1 MACRA
6 EPLLGLVATLLA
18 FLVVGCA
25 QTRLSEGAVQF
36 VTAPSVQ
43 TANQLPQRIMGLR
56 EKFDNLSGAEGQL
69 RVLVVNGMATDAHG
83 YSFLTQ
89 SDIAQALDQPFC
101 QSDIV
106 IDLDRPRYTL
116 GPEGGATE
124 EFPPATLRITA
135 WSASAQDP
143 ARLIFY
149 EVLWTPYADEVT
161 DRFLARFETDV
172 RFAFNPA
179 WAACEG
185 EPHRLDRED
194 RRVIDRERQ
203 PRAFLNAI
211 MKDDVMVAGMTDAVL
226 SVGPLGAAARDA
238 IRQGLCIMAAD
249 ALEAPRRDPGDP
261 RCQLTQETL
270 GRFGSARAVADH
282 LDGHE
287 FAMLTYSLGSFLLLD
302 ALDEFRLWPEDL
314 GPADLTCEIM
324 PALLNETPVYMF
336 SNQVS
341 LLVTAHPQFGCDP
354 ETNCTVYALVGE
366 RRVLLR
372 DPRDR
377 GLAIAPENACRTRT
391 SLQVIAFNDPN
402 DIMGYR
408 LPDYLADVPL
418 VGSVVNVRVRNPA
431 FWIPGLLANPVAAH
445 TNHGRNAV
453 VRRIMIE
460 GWAP

>member
-1 MACRA
+1 MVSRDRA
-6 EPLLGLVATLLA
+6 FAGVLLA
-18 FLVVGCA
+18 LLVVGCA

-36 VTAPSVQ
+36 VSAPSPQ
-43 TANQLPQRIMGLR
+43 TASPPPQRIIGLR
-56 EKFDNLSGAEGQL
+56 ERFASLSGLEGQL

-89 SDIAQALDQPFC
+89 SDIAQALGQPFC

-135 WSASAQDP
+135 WSSRERDT

-149 EVLWTPYADEVT
+149 EILWTPYADEVT

-172 RFAFNPA
+172 RFAFNPT

-185 EPHRLDRED
+185 EPRRPSRDD
-194 RRVIDRERQ
+194 RRASDRERQ
-203 PRAFLNAI
+203 PRAFFNAI
-211 MKDDVMVAGMTDAVL
+211 IKDDVMVAGMTDAVL

-249 ALEAPRRDPGDP
+249 ALEAPRRDPADP
-261 RCQLTQETL
+261 RCQLTQDTL
-270 GRFGSARAVADH
+270 DRFGSARAVGDH
-282 LDGHE
+282 LDSHA

-314 GPADLTCEIM
+314 GSPDLTCEIM
-324 PALLNETPVYMF
+324 PALLNDTPVYMF

-354 ETNCTVYALVGE
+354 ETNCTIHALVGG

-377 GLAIAPENACRTRT
+377 GLSIAPENACRTRT
-391 SLQVIAFNDPN
+391 SMQVIAFNDPN

-408 LPDYLADVPL
+408 LPDYLAEAPL

-431 FWIPGLLANPVAAH
+431 FWIPGVLANPVAAH
-445 TNHGRNAV
+445 SNHGRNPV

-460 GWAP
+460 GWTP

>member
-1 MACRA
+1 MRTAGVFVKVITV
-6 EPLLGLVATLLA
+6 LLIATLPVA
-18 FLVVGCA
+18 CA

-36 VTAPSVQ
+36 AVAGASQ
-43 TANQLPQRIMGLR
+43 APQRIIGLR
-56 EKFDNLSGAEGQL
+56 EKFSRLAGPDGQL

-89 SDIAQALDQPFC
+89 SDIAQAIGQLHC
-101 QSDIV
+101 QSDVV

-135 WSASAQDP
+135 WSTSAQEA

-149 EVLWTPYADEVT
+149 EILWTPYADEVT

-179 WAACEG
+179 WRECEG
-185 EPHRLDRED
+185 EARRPSRDD
-194 RRVIDRERQ
+194 RRMSDRQRQ
-203 PRAFLNAI
+203 PRAFLNAL

-261 RCQLTQETL
+261 RCQLTDDTVA
-270 GRFGSARAVADH
+270 RFGGAREVAAH
-282 LDGHE
+282 LDQHE

-314 GPADLTCEIM
+314 GPPNLTCELM
-324 PALLNETPVYMF
+324 PMLLNDAPVYMF

-354 ETNCTVYALVGE
+354 DTNCTIHALVGG

-377 GLAIAPENACRTRT
+377 GLAMAPENACRTRARMH
-391 SLQVIAFNDPN
+391 VVAFNDPN

-408 LPDYLADVPL
+408 LPDYLSEAPL

-431 FWIPGLLANPVAAH
+431 LWIPGLLANPVAAH
-445 TNHGRNAV
+445 TNHGRNPV

-460 GWAP
+460 GWPP

>member
-1 MACRA
+1 MGCRLK
-6 EPLLGLVATLLA
+6 PLEGLVAALLA
-18 FLVVGCA
+18 LVVAGCA
-25 QTRLSEGAVQF
+25 QTRLSDSAIQF
-36 VTAPSVQ
+36 VGAPSTQPVRSS
-43 TANQLPQRIMGLR
+43 PERIMGLR
-56 EKFDNLSGAEGQL
+56 EKFASLSGPEGQL

-89 SDIAQALDQPFC
+89 SDVARALGQPYC
-101 QSDIV
+101 QSDV
-106 IDLDRPRYTL
+106 ILELDRPRYAL

-124 EFPPATLRITA
+124 EFPPGTLRITA
-135 WSASAQDP
+135 WSASADDTP
-143 ARLIFY
+143 RIVFY
-149 EVLWTPYADEVT
+149 EILWTPYADEVT

-179 WAACEG
+179 WRTCEG
-185 EPHRLDRED
+185 EPRRLERDD
-194 RRVIDRERQ
+194 RRVSDRQRQ
-203 PRAFLNAI
+203 PRALLNAL

-249 ALEAPRRDPGDP
+249 ALESPRRDAGDP
-261 RCQLTQETL
+261 RCQLTRATL
-270 GRFGSARAVADH
+270 DRFGSAGAVGEH
-282 LDGHE
+282 LERHE

-314 GPADLTCEIM
+314 GPADLTCGLM
-324 PALLNETPVYMF
+324 PALLNDTPVYMF

-341 LLVTAHPQFGCDP
+341 LLVTAHPQFGCNPD
-354 ETNCTVYALVGE
+354 TNCTVHALIGE

-377 GLAIAPENACRTRT
+377 GLAIAPENSCRART
-391 SLQVIAFNDPN
+391 SMQVIAFNDPN

-408 LPDYLADVPL
+408 LPDYLADAPL

-445 TNHGRNAV
+445 TNHGRNPV
-453 VRRIMIE
+453 VRRIIIE

>member
-1 MACRA
+1 MRGASAIRVFA
-6 EPLLGLVATLLA
+6 VLGLLLFA
-18 FLVVGCA
+18 AACA
-25 QTRLSEGAVQF
+25 QTRLSEEAVQF
-36 VTAPSVQ
+36 AGAQSIN
-43 TANQLPQRIMGLR
+43 APQRIIGLR
-56 EKFDNLSGAEGQL
+56 EKFARLSGPEGQL
-69 RVLVVNGMATDAHG
+69 RVMVVNGMATDAHG

-89 SDIAQALDQPFC
+89 SDIAQALGQSVC
-101 QSDIV
+101 QSDVV

-116 GPEGGATE
+116 GPESADTQ

-135 WSASAQDP
+135 WSPSADDVP
-143 ARLIFY
+143 RLIFY
-149 EVLWTPYADEVT
+149 EILWTPYADEVT
-161 DRFLARFETDV
+161 DRFLARFETDI

-179 WAACEG
+179 WRECEG
-185 EPHRLDRED
+185 EPDRPSRD
-194 RRVIDRERQ
+194 ARRVSDRQRQ
-203 PRAFLNAI
+203 PRAFLNAL

-261 RCQLTQETL
+261 RCQLTDATL
-270 GRFGSARAVADH
+270 ARYGGPGEVVAH
-282 LDGHE
+282 LDQHE

-314 GPADLTCEIM
+314 GPPELTCELM
-324 PALLNETPVYMF
+324 PALLDAAPVFMF

-354 ETNCTVYALVGE
+354 DTNCTIHALVGD

-377 GLAIAPENACRTRT
+377 GVAAAPQNACSTRST
-391 SLQVIAFNDPN
+391 MQLVAFNDPN

-408 LPDYLADVPL
+408 LPDYLADAPL
-418 VGSVVNVRVRNPA
+418 VGSVVNIRVRNPA
-431 FWIPGLLANPVAAH
+431 FWIPGLLSNPVAAH
-445 TNHGRNAV
+445 TNHGRNPV

-460 GWAP
+460 GWPP

>member
-1 MACRA
+1 MTVWLRPCACA
-6 EPLLGLVATLLA
+6 CAAMLTLIA
-18 FLVVGCA
+18 GACA
-25 QTRLSEGAVQF
+25 QTRLSQSAVQF
-36 VTAPSVQ
+36 VSPPAVEAANSSVD
-43 TANQLPQRIMGLR
+43 RIIGLR
-56 EKFDNLSGAEGQL
+56 AKFDSLAGPEGQL

-83 YSFLTQ
+83 YSFVTQ
-89 SDIAQALDQPFC
+89 SDVAEALGQPFC
-101 QSDIV
+101 QSDLV

-116 GPEGGATE
+116 GPNGGATE

-135 WSASAQDP
+135 WAETQDAAP
-143 ARLIFY
+143 KLSFY
-149 EVLWTPYADEVT
+149 EILWTPYADEVT

-179 WAACEG
+179 WRACEG
-185 EPHRLDRED
+185 EPRRPSRDD
-194 RRVIDRERQ
+194 RRANDRERQ

-211 MKDDVMVAGMTDAVL
+211 IKDDVMVAGMTDAVL

-261 RCQLTQETL
+261 RCQLTPETL
-270 GRFGSARAVADH
+270 ARYGGAQGVAEH
-282 LDGHE
+282 LDDHA

-324 PALLNETPVYMF
+324 PALLDDTPVYMF

-354 ETNCTVYALVGE
+354 ETNCTIFGLIGG

-377 GLAIAPENACRTRT
+377 GIAITPENACRTRT
-391 SLQVIAFNDPN
+391 RLQVIGFNDPN

-408 LPDYLADVPL
+408 LPDYLAEAPL
-418 VGSVVNVRVRNPA
+418 IGSVVNVRVRNPA
-431 FWIPGLLANPVAAH
+431 FWVPGLLANPVAAH
-445 TNHGRNAV
+445 TNHGRNPV
-453 VRRIMIE
+453 VRHVMIE
-460 GWAP
+460 GWP